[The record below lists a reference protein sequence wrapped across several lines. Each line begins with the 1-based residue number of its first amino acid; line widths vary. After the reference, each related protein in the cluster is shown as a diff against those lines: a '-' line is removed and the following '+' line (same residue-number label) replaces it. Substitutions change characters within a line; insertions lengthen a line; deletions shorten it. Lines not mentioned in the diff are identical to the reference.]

1 MSAGDEPPPK
11 PARKPAHRAP
21 ARATGLPT
29 TPKVPPPRWD
39 TARLAKDIGAAK
51 EFFRKARLE
60 EPLESYLEHFEDAQG
75 VVRDLL
81 EETVDLG
88 QFNEKAQKILADKK
102 LLRAIRYLSGP
113 PVSTDDL
120 KVVAEV
126 ESLAP
131 SRITADVA
139 KRIAQTMLAVLDR
152 ERFPWVGENREAT
165 EEERERAAMASAVLL
180 AAAKVQTERR
190 GGMSKFQEQQVRQVL
205 KESEFTEVRRRPVT
219 TVREAPNPGEF
230 CMESKLGSR
239 KADLIVGLPDTRIM
253 PIECKVSNS
262 ETNSIKRINNDA
274 AVKAE
279 FWRRD
284 FGDLGVVPVAVL
296 SGVYKLSTLQE
307 AQNRGLTLFWAHDLG
322 ELAKW
327 IGSTKQG

>member
-1 MSAGDEPPPK
+1 
-11 PARKPAHRAP
+11 
-21 ARATGLPT
+21 
-29 TPKVPPPRWD
+29 
-39 TARLAKDIGAAK
+39 
-51 EFFRKARLE
+51 LE

-88 QFNEKAQKILADKK
+88 EFSEKAQKILADKK
-102 LLRAIRYLSGP
+102 LLRAIRNLSGP

-190 GGMSKFQEQQVRQVL
+190 GGMSRFQEQQVRQTL
-205 KESEFTEVRRRPVT
+205 KDSEFTEAKRRVVT

-230 CMESKLGSR
+230 CMESKLGTR
-239 KADLIVGLPDTRIM
+239 KADLLVGLRDSRIM

-262 ETNSIKRINNDA
+262 ETNSIKRVDNA
-274 AVKAE
+274 AAKAE

-284 FGDLGVVPVAVL
+284 FGDLGVVPAAVL
-296 SGVYKLSTLQE
+296 SGVYKLSTLEE
-307 AQNRGLTLFWAHDLG
+307 AQHRGLTLFWAHDLG

-327 IGSTKQG
+327 INSAR